1 MVDSRDQPDLETLS
15 YKPPKDS
22 ILKVKMACY
31 VCGWSGEVYECDCD
45 ADFPKEHIDDGRL
58 RCPKC
63 ANVVQEVKPLTSAP
77 PTTMGLN
84 SAVIKPET
92 RVNKAEDADQPLE
105 QPKCRLCNDKKEI
118 VRTFTG
124 SIGLET
130 AWRPKGSSTSRE
142 DEIRACPDCICT
154 EQPNQNLM
162 IIEEIEGL
170 LSQVNSKIS
179 LHLPYCPL
187 RVQALE
193 EIDLFQKTTLFE
205 LRKAFE

>member
-1 MVDSRDQPDLETLS
+1 MADSRDKPELETFG
-15 YKPPKDS
+15 YKPGDKIKKHPYPEP
-22 ILKVKMACY
+22 I
-31 VCGWSGEVYECDCD
+31 
-45 ADFPKEHIDDGRL
+45 
-58 RCPKC
+58 
-63 ANVVQEVKPLTSAP
+63 NVPLA
-77 PTTMGLN
+77 TMGFN

-92 RVNKAEDADQPLE
+92 RANKAENASQPLA

-142 DEIRACPDCICT
+142 DETRACPDCTCT

-162 IIEEIEGL
+162 IIEEVEGL
-170 LSQVNSKIS
+170 ICQASEKVDNLPVHTLRNR
-179 LHLPYCPL
+179 LHK
-187 RVQALE
+187 
-193 EIDLFQKTTLFE
+193 EINEIQTKTLFE

>member
-1 MVDSRDQPDLETLS
+1 MTEPSYEQSEALEGKPIKLVKMTDSRDKPELETLD
-15 YKPPKDS
+15 YKPPGT
-22 ILKVKMACY
+22 I
-31 VCGWSGEVYECDCD
+31 EQ
-45 ADFPKEHIDDGRL
+45 PI
-58 RCPKC
+58 
-63 ANVVQEVKPLTSAP
+63 SAP
-77 PTTMGLN
+77 PAFMGFN

-92 RVNKAEDADQPLE
+92 RVNKAENASQHLE
-105 QPKCRLCNDKKEI
+105 EPKCRLCNDKKEI

-142 DEIRACPDCICT
+142 DEIKACPDCTCT
-154 EQPNQNLM
+154 EQPNQDLM

-170 LSQVNSKIS
+170 FSQVNDKLYKLSGGQPVLMKCTVTITSKAI
-179 LHLPYCPL
+179 
-187 RVQALE
+187 E